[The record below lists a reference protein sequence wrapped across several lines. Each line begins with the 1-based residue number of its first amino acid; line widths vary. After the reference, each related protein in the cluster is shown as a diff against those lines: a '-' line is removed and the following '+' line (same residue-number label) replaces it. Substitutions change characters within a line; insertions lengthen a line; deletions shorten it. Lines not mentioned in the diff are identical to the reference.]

1 MLEDQDTIANA
12 SAIIEKFGGI
22 RPMATKLNIPVTT
35 VQGWKQRNVIP
46 ANRRDEII
54 AAASAHRLNLGDLLI
69 QITNSGTSESPAEVF
84 ESVPMDP
91 PVRRERFDKV
101 APRSDATKPLIY
113 GGIVMLAGA
122 IIGGV
127 FAIAPHVKS
136 MGQEDQRVAE
146 LQAEIERMKQEQAAA
161 VAAQQTPTSFLP
173 DSMKQS
179 LTDLEGKV
187 QNLSAQA
194 QNYSAI
200 VEDLKTG
207 NVEQRIA
214 KLEGHLNEMIPQTRA
229 LGLSGMLQKVQGMQ
243 QTPQG
248 SDSLGGI
255 LNLVL
260 AQMETATVA
269 GPAGTDKPGTD
280 KPGTD
285 KKADASKTDTMLADL
300 MASNP
305 DVAQTFEG
313 VAPEDMK
320 AAAMLLAMA
329 QMRQSLAR
337 DNDSF
342 ETDLKI
348 LKMTAAK
355 DDPALQ
361 EAIDRLAPK
370 ARDGVLTP
378 DGLSKEFRGL
388 AGEIVAASLSGEDVS
403 VQDKLKARLNDVI
416 VVEKACEQISGTQ
429 TQKTITEAQ
438 KKLDQGDVPA
448 AVALLKTLDGPAAEK
463 SQPFIANAEATIAS
477 HELQQALG
485 QNVMVKLQTALHDPK
500 SINAA
505 TLKGLMGQ
513 VQSMVPGQGI
523 VSDPASGFSML
534 PPSPFKV
541 PTSMPQRK

>member
-69 QITNSGTSESPAEVF
+69 QITNSGTSESPPETF
-84 ESVPMDP
+84 ESVPMEP
-91 PVRRERFDKV
+91 APRRERFDKV

-280 KPGTD
+280 K
-285 KKADASKTDTMLADL
+285 KADASKTDTMLADL

-342 ETDLKI
+342 ETD
-348 LKMTAAK
+348 
-355 DDPALQ
+355 
-361 EAIDRLAPK
+361 
-370 ARDGVLTP
+370 
-378 DGLSKEFRGL
+378 SK
-388 AGEIVAASLSGEDVS
+388 
-403 VQDKLKARLNDVI
+403 
-416 VVEKACEQISGTQ
+416 
-429 TQKTITEAQ
+429 
-438 KKLDQGDVPA
+438 
-448 AVALLKTLDGPAAEK
+448 
-463 SQPFIANAEATIAS
+463 
-477 HELQQALG
+477 
-485 QNVMVKLQTALHDPK
+485 
-500 SINAA
+500 
-505 TLKGLMGQ
+505 
-513 VQSMVPGQGI
+513 
-523 VSDPASGFSML
+523 FS
-534 PPSPFKV
+534 
-541 PTSMPQRK
+541 R

>member
-1 MLEDQDTIANA
+1 
-12 SAIIEKFGGI
+12 
-22 RPMATKLNIPVTT
+22 
-35 VQGWKQRNVIP
+35 
-46 ANRRDEII
+46 
-54 AAASAHRLNLGDLLI
+54 
-69 QITNSGTSESPAEVF
+69 
-84 ESVPMDP
+84 
-91 PVRRERFDKV
+91 
-101 APRSDATKPLIY
+101 
-113 GGIVMLAGA
+113 
-122 IIGGV
+122 
-127 FAIAPHVKS
+127 
-136 MGQEDQRVAE
+136 
-146 LQAEIERMKQEQAAA
+146 
-161 VAAQQTPTSFLP
+161 
-173 DSMKQS
+173 
-179 LTDLEGKV
+179 
-187 QNLSAQA
+187 
-194 QNYSAI
+194 
-200 VEDLKTG
+200 
-207 NVEQRIA
+207 
-214 KLEGHLNEMIPQTRA
+214 
-229 LGLSGMLQKVQGMQ
+229 
-243 QTPQG
+243 
-248 SDSLGGI
+248 
-255 LNLVL
+255 
-260 AQMETATVA
+260 
-269 GPAGTDKPGTD
+269 
-280 KPGTD
+280 
-285 KKADASKTDTMLADL
+285 
-300 MASNP
+300 
-305 DVAQTFEG
+305 
-313 VAPEDMK
+313 
-320 AAAMLLAMA
+320 
-329 QMRQSLAR
+329 
-337 DNDSF
+337 
-342 ETDLKI
+342 
-348 LKMTAAK
+348 MTAAK

-416 VVEKACEQISGTQ
+416 VVEKAGEQISGTQ